1 MRDAEKT
8 VGNMIDKEK
17 TIFVGSVDAEGF
29 PNIKAML
36 QTRKREGLKHIYL
49 STNTSSMRVSQFL
62 KNNRACLYVCNT
74 RFFKGVMLRGT
85 MEILTDSTSKEM
97 IWQEGDTMYYP
108 EGVTD
113 PDYCVLKFTAFS
125 GRWLLTIFLRSVPF
139 KINNIMIE
147 ERLNHYIISG
157 LYLLFHIRF

>member
-1 MRDAEKT
+1 
-8 VGNMIDKEK
+8 MIDKEK

-36 QTRKREGLKHIYL
+36 QTRKREGIKHIYL

-113 PDYCVLKFTAFS
+113 PDYCVLKFTAFAGRYYS
-125 GRWLLTIFLRSVPF
+125 GF
-139 KINNIMIE
+139 KIR
-147 ERLNHYIISG
+147 RLHDRIKRA
-157 LYLLFHIRF
+157 IRSSPSASRARGASDIQPDKSPLHRDRTSYRN

>member
-36 QTRKREGLKHIYL
+36 QTRKREGIKHIYL

-62 KNNRACLYVCNT
+62 KNNRA
-74 RFFKGVMLRGT
+74 LRLQHTLLQGRNAARH
-85 MEILTDSTSKEM
+85 D
-97 IWQEGDTMYYP
+97 GDTD
-108 EGVTD
+108 GQ
-113 PDYCVLKFTAFS
+113 
-125 GRWLLTIFLRSVPF
+125 
-139 KINNIMIE
+139 
-147 ERLNHYIISG
+147 HQ
-157 LYLLFHIRF
+157 